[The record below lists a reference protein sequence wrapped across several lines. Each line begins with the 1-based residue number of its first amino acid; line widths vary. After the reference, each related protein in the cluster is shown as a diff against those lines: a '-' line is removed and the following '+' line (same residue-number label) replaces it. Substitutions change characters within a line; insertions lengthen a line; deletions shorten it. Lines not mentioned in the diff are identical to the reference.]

1 MKRNNKQNMD
11 FNNSL
16 ENSNEDSEKYKKTK
30 KNKKKK
36 YETEPNNNENILDE
50 IKKEELNEKEKILE
64 EVNNTMISSNKKNI
78 KKKKN
83 KTKKEKEKDKS
94 KKNESKDKE
103 DEKEEKIKEKE
114 KIKENNKKEKIKKEE
129 KEKEK
134 LKAIKQKKKK
144 NNIISD
150 TLDEIDNELNEQ
162 NILEIENI
170 FEVNKKFNYPENCPI
185 FYLRNDDANN
195 DLFPN
200 PLSTN
205 EIKDLLKKKEIKPY
219 LIKVKLID
227 IFIMKNYE
235 PFQYFDFNEI
245 LTKSWSKN
253 LEFSSIFLNQ
263 YNNYYEKN
271 KKKDF
276 EEKNKKLEISKIFN
290 ESIMYDKSK
299 DKKPKFDKKIEKVEK
314 FEKNVIPDNKNDIT
328 LSLNFSAIDKKG
340 YNDFSISIIRQLEG
354 IPLTKKKL
362 DKITSIIEE
371 VEEEEWTEIK

>member
-1 MKRNNKQNMD
+1 M
-11 FNNSL
+11 
-16 ENSNEDSEKYKKTK
+16 
-30 KNKKKK
+30 
-36 YETEPNNNENILDE
+36 
-50 IKKEELNEKEKILE
+50 
-64 EVNNTMISSNKKNI
+64 
-78 KKKKN
+78 
-83 KTKKEKEKDKS
+83 
-94 KKNESKDKE
+94 
-103 DEKEEKIKEKE
+103 
-114 KIKENNKKEKIKKEE
+114 
-129 KEKEK
+129 
-134 LKAIKQKKKK
+134 
-144 NNIISD
+144 
-150 TLDEIDNELNEQ
+150 
-162 NILEIENI
+162 
-170 FEVNKKFNYPENCPI
+170 
-185 FYLRNDDANN
+185 
-195 DLFPN
+195 
-200 PLSTN
+200 
-205 EIKDLLKKKEIKPY
+205 LKKKEIKPY

-371 VEEEEWTEIK
+371 VEEEEWTEIKSKKKEVEKKPFIGIVGLNESKQIVPEKISKNKNKKKGGKNRKKHSVNFNNKFAAFKIDHGSDEEEEDEK